1 MVRKFHTQKL
11 LKNFLLKNHLK
22 IDIAMTEQD
31 IISTARSAPDS
42 GTSETAVTAAPERL
56 EFNADVY
63 GRSMPLWHYRE
74 LPSGMRRAET
84 KDLYRGRCV
93 LYRVELGP
101 DTGDWYSDYVRD
113 SNYLILCMMIRE
125 GKDVWIK

>member
-1 MVRKFHTQKL
+1 
-11 LKNFLLKNHLK
+11 
-22 IDIAMTEQD
+22 MTEK
-31 IISTARSAPDS
+31 STQSK
-42 GTSETAVTAAPERL
+42 TKTADPERL

-63 GRSMPLWHYRE
+63 GRSMPLWHYGE
-74 LPSGMRRAET
+74 LPPGMVKAEQ

-101 DTGDWYSDYVRD
+101 DKGDWYSDYVRD
-113 SNYLILCMMIRE
+113 SNYRILCRMIRE